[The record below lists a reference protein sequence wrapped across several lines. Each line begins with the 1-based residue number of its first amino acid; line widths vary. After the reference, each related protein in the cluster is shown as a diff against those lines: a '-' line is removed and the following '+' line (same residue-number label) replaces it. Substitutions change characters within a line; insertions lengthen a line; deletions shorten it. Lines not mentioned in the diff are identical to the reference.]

1 MRSMAVDTLVR
12 CRVSA
17 QTKAL
22 LQNIAAREHLTESA
36 LVRQLIETL
45 VRSSPAD
52 TGTDTQAWGSR
63 GERMSVRLAPDDRQ
77 LLVERSAARGMPAA
91 TYVAVL
97 VRSHLRKLT
106 PLPLEELAALKRCI
120 AELAAVTV
128 LLRQIARASP
138 GFTSGSPAGRA
149 DLATMLRVS
158 QALWEAIK
166 RLLKANRES
175 WERGYADKFPSE

>member
-45 VRSSPAD
+45 VRSSSAD
-52 TGTDTQAWGSR
+52 SGGDALARGSR
-63 GERMSVRLAPDDRQ
+63 GERMSIRLAPDDRQ

-106 PLPLEELAALKRCI
+106 PLPLQELAALKRCI

-128 LLRQIARASP
+128 LLRQITRGNP
-138 GFTSGSPAGRA
+138 GITSGSAANRA

-158 QALWEAIK
+158 QALWEATK

-175 WERGYADKFPSE
+175 WERGYADTSPTE